1 MFNGYIIM
9 SSFVLRVQTLE
20 MLLFMYVFFKH
31 GCNLSRILVVYGIN
45 LLNLIFGRN
54 MSLISL
60 NSQQQLHCVGRA
72 CVSSSPSGAHGE
84 GTGEGRVRVRSV
96 STSSGAPA
104 IARVIFRRDRQ
115 RDRPTTRVSF
125 RRGKLGTRRRP
136 RDDRDLPQT
145 PIPRGP
151 ARSDSNCNGDVRR
164 DGGKRHRK
172 NTGLFCVH
180 LLRTFIHIQI
190 DKIPAKYI
198 FKRYTKSARRDVA
211 FSREDKILTG
221 DDGNTKNYRTKL
233 LLKKSTKVVQA
244 GSMSKAAFE
253 RAIEGMDSV
262 FNEIKDI
269 PHDIGPK
276 KNTTGRNTT
285 GQETYRQGDSDED
298 MCGHNEGTQEIGQTS
313 NAFVTENNP
322 CHDHLNMAAGEAVGE
337 GNKGES
343 SDQDT
348 TVALNVGVTQESGI

>member
-1 MFNGYIIM
+1 VRHTRAGAVGGCSCVSRCCCSCACVVQLCSGCCRQWPGSWAPCCVVFLYFSGCCCGRSPRHQHRLQYLHQPPAGAGSDVSGGIGFLGQN
-9 SSFVLRVQTLE
+9 FVFAEL
-20 MLLFMYVFFKH
+20 VFPRRQSTCL
-31 GCNLSRILVVYGIN
+31 GQERD
-45 LLNLIFGRN
+45 
-54 MSLISL
+54 SL
-60 NSQQQLHCVGRA
+60 RA

-164 DGGKRHRK
+164 DGGKRHGK

-221 DDGNTKNYRTKL
+221 DDGNTKKL
-233 LLKKSTKVVQA
+233 
-244 GSMSKAAFE
+244 
-253 RAIEGMDSV
+253 
-262 FNEIKDI
+262 
-269 PHDIGPK
+269 
-276 KNTTGRNTT
+276 
-285 GQETYRQGDSDED
+285 
-298 MCGHNEGTQEIGQTS
+298 
-313 NAFVTENNP
+313 
-322 CHDHLNMAAGEAVGE
+322 
-337 GNKGES
+337 
-343 SDQDT
+343 
-348 TVALNVGVTQESGI
+348 